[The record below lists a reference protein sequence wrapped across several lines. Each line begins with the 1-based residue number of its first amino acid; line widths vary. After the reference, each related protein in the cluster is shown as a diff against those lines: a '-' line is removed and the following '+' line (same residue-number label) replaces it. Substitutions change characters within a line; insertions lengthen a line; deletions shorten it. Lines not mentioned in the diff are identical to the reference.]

1 MLIAFEG
8 GDGAGKTTLIEK
20 VFTAL
25 CSQGRSVFKTRAPG
39 GTPIGEVIRNLLLH
53 PPVELSKRCEL
64 FLFLADRAQH
74 VDACIAPALRRG
86 EIVLCDRF
94 NDSTVAYQGSA
105 RGFGVEWV
113 QKLCA
118 FATHDLQPDLTLYLD
133 LDPVIGLARVQRNG
147 NKDRIES
154 EKLEFHQQIRRA
166 FHALAAEEPNR
177 LVILDA
183 GRPADEV
190 FQSAM
195 EKIHALF

>member
-20 VFTAL
+20 VFAAL
-25 CSQGRSVFKTRAPG
+25 CHQGRIVLKTRAPG
-39 GTPIGEVIRNLLLH
+39 GTPVGEVIRNLLLH
-53 PPVELSKRCEL
+53 PGTEMSKRCEL

-74 VDACIAPALRRG
+74 VDACIAPALARG

-113 QKLCA
+113 EKLCA

-133 LDPVIGLARVQRNG
+133 LDPAVGLARVAG
-147 NKDRIES
+147 SKDRIES

-166 FHALAAEEPNR
+166 FHSIAAKEPHR

-183 GRPADEV
+183 SASPEEV
-190 FQSAM
+190 FQCAM
-195 EKIHALF
+195 EQINARQ